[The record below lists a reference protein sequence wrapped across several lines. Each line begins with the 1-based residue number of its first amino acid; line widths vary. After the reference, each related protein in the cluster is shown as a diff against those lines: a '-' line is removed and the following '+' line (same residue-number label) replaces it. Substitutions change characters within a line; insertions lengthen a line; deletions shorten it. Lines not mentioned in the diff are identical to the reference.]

1 MHCAHGLFWRV
12 QMEEGWVQCDSCEGW
27 VHQICGLF
35 NKGRN
40 DEDMPYQVCPC
51 TTPAS
56 STAQCGRRCIRADSW
71 QPTAQP
77 CSLTATL

>member
-1 MHCAHGLFWRV
+1 MNLESADNSCYWTA

-40 DEDMPYQVCPC
+40 DEDMPYQVCP
-51 TTPAS
+51 
-56 STAQCGRRCIRADSW
+56 RN
-71 QPTAQP
+71 P
-77 CSLTATL
+77 C